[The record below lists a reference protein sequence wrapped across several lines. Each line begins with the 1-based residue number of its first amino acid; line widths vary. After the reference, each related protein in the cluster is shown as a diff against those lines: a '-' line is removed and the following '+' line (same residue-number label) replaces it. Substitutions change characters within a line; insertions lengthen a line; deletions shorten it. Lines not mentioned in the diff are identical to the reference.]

1 MSLDS
6 VMCEVSDDIKVLHVS
21 IHIFEPTLAIGEK
34 HSDLGIQDLI
44 LPLMFFQPLDI
55 SKPFYSTISE

>member
-1 MSLDS
+1 
-6 VMCEVSDDIKVLHVS
+6 MCEVSDDIKVLHVS
-21 IHIFEPTLAIGEK
+21 IQIFEPTLAIGEK

-55 SKPFYSTISE
+55 SKPF

>member
-21 IHIFEPTLAIGEK
+21 IQIFEPTLAIGEK

-55 SKPFYSTISE
+55 SKPF